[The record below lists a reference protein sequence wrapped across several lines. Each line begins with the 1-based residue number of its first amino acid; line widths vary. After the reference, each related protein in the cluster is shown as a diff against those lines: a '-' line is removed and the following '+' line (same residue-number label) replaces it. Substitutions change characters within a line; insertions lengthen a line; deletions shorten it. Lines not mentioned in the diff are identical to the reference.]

1 MNAVPTSLPKS
12 PGLDGEAT
20 DAPREALI
28 GQSLEDLRA
37 LAREMGEPSFRAD
50 QLHHW
55 LYVRCVR
62 DFDAMTNLKKS
73 FREKLAERFQ
83 VGTLTIAEK
92 QVSRDGTCK
101 YLFRLA
107 DGRVVESV
115 LMYFEER
122 GTYAVC
128 LSTQVGCAV
137 NCDFCATGK
146 LGFSRNLSVAEIVEQ
161 YVYVQADSGREVRN
175 IVFMGQGEPLLN
187 YDNLMKAIRILNQS
201 AEVGMRR
208 ITVST
213 SGILPGIEALARED
227 LQLTLA
233 ISLHA
238 PDDETRE
245 RIMPIN
251 RKWPIAALM
260 TALHQYVAS
269 TGKRLTVEYILLA
282 GVNDQPGHAHAL
294 GRLLQGLKC
303 NVNLI
308 PYNPIFSGDGYA
320 RPSRNTCHRFRE
332 IVAAYGKKVTIR
344 VERGV
349 DIAAACGQ
357 LANQRQPGSRLGS
370 ATVSASS
377 TGAL

>member
-1 MNAVPTSLPKS
+1 MNALPSTLLNLEPTAGVRPLS
-12 PGLDGEAT
+12 P
-20 DAPREALI
+20 DAPCPQKEVLM
-28 GQSLEDLRA
+28 GKSVDELRA
-37 LAREMGEPSFRAD
+37 LVKEMGEPSFRAD

-62 DFDAMTNLKKS
+62 DFDAMSNLQKS
-73 FREKLAERFQ
+73 FRQKLMDRFQ

-92 QVSRDGTCK
+92 QVSQDGTCK

-115 LMYFEER
+115 LMYFEDR
-122 GTYAVC
+122 DTYAVC

-161 YVYVQADSGREVRN
+161 YVYVQADSAQEVRN

-187 YDNLMKAIRILNQS
+187 YDSLMKAIHILNQS

-208 ITVST
+208 ITIST
-213 SGILPGIEALARED
+213 SGIIPGIEALARED

-251 RKWPIAALM
+251 RKWPIATLM

-282 GVNDQPGHAHAL
+282 GINDQPSHAHAL
-294 GRLLQGLKC
+294 GKLLAPLKC
-303 NVNLI
+303 NINLI
-308 PYNPIFSGDGYA
+308 PYNPIDADDGYE
-320 RPSRNTCHRFRE
+320 RPSRNVCHRFRE
-332 IVAAYGKKVTIR
+332 IVATYGKKVTIR

-357 LANQRQPGSRLGS
+357 LANKRQ
-370 ATVSASS
+370 TD
-377 TGAL
+377 

>member
-1 MNAVPTSLPKS
+1 MNAILQNSVISPLPESLPSCGDAQPSEVLLGKS
-12 PGLDGEAT
+12 LDE
-20 DAPREALI
+20 
-28 GQSLEDLRA
+28 LRA
-37 LAREMGEPSFRAD
+37 LVLEMDEPSFRAD

-62 DFDAMTNLKKS
+62 EYDQMMNLKKT
-73 FREKLAERFQ
+73 FRAKLAERFQ
-83 VGTLTIAEK
+83 VGSLRIAEK
-92 QVSRDGTCK
+92 QVSQDGTIK
-101 YLFRLA
+101 YLFRLP

-137 NCDFCATGK
+137 NCGFCATAK
-146 LGFSRNLSVAEIVEQ
+146 LGFTRNLSVAEIVEQ
-161 YVYVQADSGREVRN
+161 YVYVQSDSGQEVRN

-187 YDNLMKAIRILNQS
+187 YDNLIQAIHILNKS
-201 AEVGMRR
+201 AEVGMRH
-208 ITVST
+208 ITIST
-213 SGILPGIEALARED
+213 SGIVPRIYDLAKED

-238 PDDETRE
+238 PNDETRE
-245 RIMPIN
+245 SFMPIN
-251 RKWPIAALM
+251 RKWPLAELM
-260 TALHQYVAS
+260 PALHHYVTS

-282 GVNDQPGHAHAL
+282 GINDQRAHAEEL
-294 GRLLQGLKC
+294 GQILTGLKC

-308 PYNPIFSGDGYA
+308 PYNPIGDGYGYE
-320 RPSRNTCHRFRE
+320 RPSGNAIHRFKD
-332 IVAAYGKKVTIR
+332 IVLSYGKKVTVR

-357 LANQRQPGSRLGS
+357 LANK
-370 ATVSASS
+370 
-377 TGAL
+377 ALQA